1 MLAHKESYD
10 TSNSMKRFIYKGK
23 QIVRKM
29 NDYRKNRLYIVEIL
43 SMVHFRV
50 SIFSEKEKQ
59 INRLPTELTNL
70 HKISRDLETDVC
82 A

>member
-23 QIVRKM
+23 QSVRKM
-29 NDYRKNRLYIVEIL
+29 NDYRKSRLYIVEIL

-50 SIFSEKEKQ
+50 IFG
-59 INRLPTELTNL
+59 NR
-70 HKISRDLETDVC
+70 KTDQQV
-82 A
+82 AN

>member
-50 SIFSEKEKQ
+50 
-59 INRLPTELTNL
+59 
-70 HKISRDLETDVC
+70 ISGKRKADQQV
-82 A
+82 AN